1 MQFAL
6 DDAKA
11 RLAVNFIR
19 LLPGPTP
26 TQPRPSGWAGLGG
39 SGCRFGGTT
48 AP

>member
-19 LLPGPTP
+19 LLPCPTP
-26 TQPRPSGWAGLGG
+26 TQPRPSGWAGLCG
-39 SGCRFGGTT
+39 SGCRFGGT
-48 AP
+48 PI